1 MLVSIVVPAYNERE
15 NIPEFVHLC
24 NEMIK
29 NAPFDGELIIVDDGS
44 SDGTGEISEES
55 AKEYS
60 FVRVFHHTRNR
71 GLTAALETG
80 FSEAKGEILIFFPAD
95 LQYLPEEIPQMIETM
110 EREELDIVCGW
121 KKGKYRKKFISSIYN
136 HLARKF
142 FDIDIHDM
150 NSVKAFRREVVEAI
164 PFRKDWH
171 RYVIPFA
178 ADAGFRIGEVR
189 VKLHERRWGKS
200 KFKGPSRV
208 LVGVLDLFAVKFQ
221 ITFMKKPMI
230 FFGTIGMILLLLGSI
245 AGIVALILRCGYGIG
260 YRPLLYLIMLL
271 VLSGMLLF
279 IVGFLAEAIAGV
291 NSRLSSIEK
300 RLKKKE

>member
-15 NIPEFVHLC
+15 NIPEFVRLC
-24 NEMIK
+24 DEMIK

-121 KKGKYRKKFISSIYN
+121 KEGKYRKKFVSSIYN

-230 FFGTIGMILLLLGSI
+230 FFGTIGMILLLLGFI
-245 AGIVALILRCGYGIG
+245 AGIVALILRYGYGTG

>member
-15 NIPEFVHLC
+15 NIPEFVRLC
-24 NEMIK
+24 DKMIK

-44 SDGTGEISEES
+44 TDGTGEVSEKS

-95 LQYLPEEIPQMIETM
+95 LQYLPEEIPRMIETM
-110 EREELDIVCGW
+110 EREKLDIVCGW
-121 KKGKYRKKFISSIYN
+121 KEGRYKKRLVSSVYN
-136 HLARKF
+136 YLVRKF
-142 FDIDIHDM
+142 FDIEIHDM

-189 VKLHERRWGKS
+189 VKLHERHWGES

-208 LVGVLDLFAVKFQ
+208 IIGVLDLLAVKFQ
-221 ITFMKKPMI
+221 ITFMKRPMI
-230 FFGTIGMILLLLGSI
+230 FFGTIGMILLLLGFM
-245 AGIVALILRCGYGIG
+245 AGIAAVVLRFGYGIG

-279 IVGFLAEAIAGV
+279 IVGFLSEAIAGV